1 MRRASISDGGVQAT
15 AEEAQGTGHGWVV
28 LDLVGP
34 AAASLF
40 ACLLAILALRPV
52 AVVVDLVDRPGGRK
66 THRGEV
72 PIVGGIAMFLGTS
85 LGVGLLSPS
94 ASVGI
99 FLGACAMLVTT
110 GLLDD
115 RFELSPWTRLGVQAA
130 ASILMVMGSGIS
142 VTTIG
147 NPFGTGPI
155 ELSGFG
161 SHALTVLVTIAA
173 INSFN
178 MLDGMD
184 GLAGAMALTGLIG
197 LVWLASGSG
206 LAYEAGVA
214 AAFIGAVAAF
224 LVFNLPARFN
234 RGMRCFMGDA
244 GSMLLGF
251 AVAWLCVRISQQAA
265 VSVAPVTMLWLVA
278 LPMYE
283 LLWTTL
289 RRLALGVSPFLAD
302 RDHFHHLLIR
312 SGLGVRGAFTVFV
325 ALATLLAAIGI
336 ALNRLGVPD
345 FVSMLLFVLGGCGV
359 TWLMTRAELLLPI
372 VPPGLRR
379 QGLAAG
385 TPPAV
390 RISGSDRAA

>member
-1 MRRASISDGGVQAT
+1 
-15 AEEAQGTGHGWVV
+15 V

-34 AAASLF
+34 ASASF
-40 ACLLAILALRPV
+40 CACLLAILALRPV

-72 PIVGGIAMFLGTS
+72 PVVGGIAMFLGIS
-85 LGVGLLSPS
+85 LGIGLMETSPAVG
-94 ASVGI
+94 V
-99 FLGACAMLVTT
+99 FLGACALLVTT

-115 RFELSPWTRLGVQAA
+115 RFELSPWTRLGIQASA
-130 ASILMVMGSGIS
+130 AILMVVGSGIS
-142 VTTIG
+142 VVTIG
-147 NPFGTGPI
+147 DPFGIGTVA
-155 ELSGFG
+155 LDGFA

-184 GLAGAMALTGLIG
+184 GLAGAMALTGLAA
-197 LVWLASGSG
+197 LAYLATGSG
-206 LAYEAGVA
+206 LAYEAGIAMTFV
-214 AAFIGAVAAF
+214 GAITAF

-251 AVAWLCVRISQQAA
+251 AVAWLCVRVSQQAGKA
-265 VSVAPVTMLWLVA
+265 VAPATMLWLVA

-283 LLWTTL
+283 LMWTTL
-289 RRLALGVSPFLAD
+289 RRLARGVSPFLAD
-302 RDHFHHLLIR
+302 RDHFHHLLMR

-325 ALATLLAAIGI
+325 ALATLLAGCGI
-336 ALNRLGVPD
+336 VVNTLDVPD
-345 FVSMLLFVLGGCGV
+345 SVSVFLFAVAGCGV
-359 TWLMTRAELLLPI
+359 TWLMTRADLLLLI

-379 QGLAAG
+379 QGLAKGASH
-385 TPPAV
+385 TV
-390 RISGSDRAA
+390 